1 MEVTQVLLNAQSI
14 DGSIRKNAEE
24 SLKQFQ
30 EQNLPCFLLSL
41 SGELVNEEKPLET
54 RKLAGLILKNA
65 LDAKEQH
72 RKFELV
78 QRWLLLDDNAK
89 SQIKAC
95 LLKTI
100 SSPVSDARSTAS
112 QVIAKVAGIELP
124 QKQWLELIGSLLS
137 NVHLSP
143 AHAKQAT
150 LETLGYLCEEV
161 SPDVFDQDKVNK
173 ILTAVFQGMSASER
187 NTDVRLVA
195 TRALNNALGFA
206 LANFNNDMERD
217 YLMRVVYIF
226 NVTAK
231 TVREDDESVALQ
243 AIEFWS
249 SICDEE
255 IDILE
260 EYGGVNGDSD
270 ITCFYFIKQALP
282 ALVPMLLELLLK
294 QEEDQDQDEG
304 AWNIAMAGGT
314 CLGLVAR
321 TVGDDI
327 VPLVVPFIEENI
339 AKPDWRQREAATY
352 AFGSI
357 LDGPSPEKLLPLVN
371 VALNFMLSALTK
383 DPNSPVKDTTAW
395 TLGRIFEFLHGSVIG
410 LPIITQENCQQIV
423 IVLLQSMKD
432 TPNVA
437 EKACG
442 ALYFLTKGYEE
453 VGPSSPLAPFFQEIV
468 QSLLT
473 VTHREDARES
483 RLRTVAYET
492 LNEVVRCSTDETA
505 PLVLQLVP
513 IIMMELHI
521 TLEGQKLSSDKRE
534 KQSEF
539 HDHLCGCLQ
548 VIIQKLGSSEPT
560 KHVFMQYADQIM
572 GLFLRVFS
580 CKSATVHEEAMLAI
594 GALAYATGPDFAK
607 YMPDFYRYLEV
618 GLQNF
623 EEYQVCAVTVG
634 VVGDICRALEDK
646 IAPYCD
652 GIMTQLLKN
661 LSSNQLRRSVKPPIF
676 SCFGDIALAVGEYF
690 EKYLMW
696 VMSALQRAAELSTH
710 VLGDDELTEYTNSLR
725 NGILE
730 AYSGI
735 FQGFKSSPKT
745 QLLIPYAPH
754 ILQFLDGIYME
765 KDMDDV
771 VMKTAIEVLGDVA
784 DTLGS
789 HAGSLIQQSLSCKDF
804 LNECLSSEDLM
815 IKESAEWAKLAI
827 TRATSV

>member
-1 MEVTQVLLNAQSI
+1 
-14 DGSIRKNAEE
+14 
-24 SLKQFQ
+24 
-30 EQNLPCFLLSL
+30 
-41 SGELVNEEKPLET
+41 
-54 RKLAGLILKNA
+54 
-65 LDAKEQH
+65 
-72 RKFELV
+72 
-78 QRWLLLDDNAK
+78 
-89 SQIKAC
+89 
-95 LLKTI
+95 
-100 SSPVSDARSTAS
+100 
-112 QVIAKVAGIELP
+112 
-124 QKQWLELIGSLLS
+124 
-137 NVHLSP
+137 
-143 AHAKQAT
+143 
-150 LETLGYLCEEV
+150 
-161 SPDVFDQDKVNK
+161 
-173 ILTAVFQGMSASER
+173 
-187 NTDVRLVA
+187 
-195 TRALNNALGFA
+195 
-206 LANFNNDMERD
+206 
-217 YLMRVVYIF
+217 
-226 NVTAK
+226 
-231 TVREDDESVALQ
+231 
-243 AIEFWS
+243 
-249 SICDEE
+249 
-255 IDILE
+255 
-260 EYGGVNGDSD
+260 
-270 ITCFYFIKQALP
+270 
-282 ALVPMLLELLLK
+282 MLLELLLK